1 MKRTNK
7 LVSEICVLLSTC
19 LLLLV
24 GCSQNKNENSITS
37 DSPKFT
43 QYYNQGKELYE
54 KNCGNCH
61 QKSGTGLARLYPP
74 LNKSDFVDN
83 RQDNVICLIRNG
95 KKGELTVNGIQFNQ
109 PMRGIPTLTDLEIAE
124 IATYLYNSFGRSHG
138 IIEVQKVTSVFQHCP
153 TKE

>member
-1 MKRTNK
+1 MVMQNN
-7 LVSEICVLLSTC
+7 LLRHFYLLPFACC
-19 LLLLV
+19 LFLLA
-24 GCSQNKNENSITS
+24 CSQNKNENSITS

-54 KNCGNCH
+54 KNCGNRH
-61 QKSGTGLARLYPP
+61 QKNGTGLARLYPP

-83 RQDNVICLIRNG
+83 RQDDVICLIRNG

-138 IIEVQKVTSVFQHCP
+138 IVEVQKVTSVFQRCP